1 MIMPIVSPYF
11 DDKVNLHHLSI
22 LKHGVCTVCGKPF
35 AECTKVYLG
44 KKKDGDYAVVC
55 EGCKDIIETSVA
67 ENVYYRQETVIPACD
82 TKLWRYQD
90 FSKFVSLLDSGKLFF
105 TRADSFD
112 DPFECARGFNFQ
124 KDAVYSE
131 MEKYLRFSVI
141 SKLRDAGNKH
151 PSDDEIE
158 MELKKEMDKLVKRQE
173 EKRKEFFVS
182 CWHENE
188 RESEGMWKLYTSA
201 LSQGV
206 AIQTTVERLCY
217 SLKNDRF
224 EIGKVNYVT
233 FDKPLTDT
241 QVPVWYKRDVF
252 AHERE
257 VRVVIKDSTYTNNGM
272 PVETNL
278 DTLIEK
284 IYVSPTAPDWLA
296 GLVKRVALQYRLD
309 KPVEHSRLN
318 DKPCY

>member
-1 MIMPIVSPYF
+1 MIMPIVSPYTNE
-11 DDKVNLHHLSI
+11 KINLHQLSI
-22 LKHGVCTVCGKPF
+22 FKHGVCTVCGKPL
-35 AECTKVYLG
+35 AECTKVYSG
-44 KKKDGDYAVVC
+44 KKKGGEYAIVC
-55 EGCKDIIETSVA
+55 ENCKDKIETHVA
-67 ENVYYRQETVIPACD
+67 ENVYYRQEAEIPACD

-131 MEKYLRFSVI
+131 IEKYLRLSVKT
-141 SKLRDAGNKH
+141 KLMDAGNNH

-158 MELKKEMDKLVKRQE
+158 RELKKEMDELVKRQE
-173 EKRKEFFVS
+173 EKRKEYFVS

-206 AIQTTVERLCY
+206 AIQTTVERLCC
-217 SLKNDRF
+217 SLENDCF

-233 FDKPLTDT
+233 FDKPLTET

-257 VRVVIKDSTYTNNGM
+257 VRVVIKDSAYTCNGM

-284 IYVSPTAPDWLA
+284 IYVSPTAPEWLA
-296 GLVKRVALQYRLD
+296 GLVKRVALQYGLD
-309 KPVEHSRLN
+309 KPVEYSRLN

>member
-1 MIMPIVSPYF
+1 MPIDSPYT
-11 DDKVNLHHLSI
+11 DDKVNLRQLSV
-22 LKHGVCTVCGKPF
+22 LKHGMCTVCGKPL
-35 AECTKVYLG
+35 AECTKVYSG
-44 KKKDGDYAVVC
+44 KKKGGEYAIAC
-55 EGCKDIIETSVA
+55 EGCKDKIETHVA
-67 ENVYYRQETVIPACD
+67 ENVYYHQETVIPAYD

-124 KDAVYSE
+124 KDSVYSE
-131 MEKYLRFSVI
+131 MEKYLRLSVKT
-141 SKLRDAGNKH
+141 KLMDAGNKH

-158 MELKKEMDKLVKRQE
+158 GELKKKMDEMIKRQE
-173 EKRKEFFVS
+173 EKRKEYFVS

-206 AIQTTVERLCY
+206 AIQTTVERLCR
-217 SLKNDRF
+217 SLGNAHF
-224 EIGKVNYVT
+224 EIGKVNYVS
-233 FDKPLTDT
+233 FDKPLTET

-257 VRVVIKDSTYTNNGM
+257 ARVVIKDSAYIGNGM

-284 IYVSPTAPDWLA
+284 IYVSPTAPEWLA
-296 GLVKRVALQYRLD
+296 GLVMRVALRYGLD
-309 KPVEHSRLN
+309 KPVEYSRLN
-318 DKPCY
+318 DKPCF